1 MVLLL
6 PSAMLELSGL
16 IKMLQENKPG
26 PYVTE
31 IKDATQFYGNR
42 IIKEFK
48 EKWVDMSPWCF
59 YTYSSWEGIRGTS
72 NGLEHS
78 LLSSTI

>member
-1 MVLLL
+1 MT
-6 PSAMLELSGL
+6 
-16 IKMLQENKPG
+16 MLQENKPG

-48 EKWVDMSPWCF
+48 EKWVIMSPGVSAL
-59 YTYSSWEGIRGTS
+59 TLPGQG
-72 NGLEHS
+72 
-78 LLSSTI
+78 